1 MLSFCKYS
9 VSACK
14 QNFLPKRKTSCRVK
28 NIIWKYYKPIC
39 STIPQSFLHRSGWKP
54 AVHPVLVSA
63 LSGIPPQ
70 RVQMQNATTG
80 ISVQTFKPVC
90 QLYWNTTWKKPHESS
105 SAAKPNMQKQLLGF
119 FTIPSYFSSSVY
131 PLPHSFLPIPSS
143 WTQHILDLPFLT
155 HRSHCH
161 LLADRVCNLSQ
172 HFRSHPESNPTIPTC
187 SLGKLP
193 PHLSAG

>member
-63 LSGIPPQ
+63 LSGIRPQ

-131 PLPHSFLPIPSS
+131 PLPHSFL
-143 WTQHILDLPFLT
+143 L
-155 HRSHCH
+155 
-161 LLADRVCNLSQ
+161 
-172 HFRSHPESNPTIPTC
+172 IPTYSWFAIPDA
-187 SLGKLP
+187 SLSLP
-193 PHLSAG
+193 LAGRQGVQSQPAFQVPPRVQPYYPHMLLR